1 MRAAPS
7 AESRRGQLLRTPASR
22 GRTHRLALAGAA
34 YFQPRAR
41 RDASISGRVLL
52 SRRAQVI
59 HLGCAPRIRVGQS
72 RRAGRPR
79 TYHRRR
85 RGGNLGGRRQH
96 TRHADAVR
104 RQHRRV
110 RGRRPWRRG
119 ASQRTPLRVNGGYM
133 RVLITGGAGFLG
145 SHLSDAF
152 IARGDEVFVL
162 DTGSIAKV
170 RHLLD
175 EPRFHYIHDTI
186 FNLELLDGLASK
198 VDLIYHLAAVVG
210 VEYYVGDPYETL
222 NVNVNGTQNVL
233 RAAYKYNRKV
243 VFSST
248 SEVYGRNP
256 KVPWKEDDDRV
267 LGATTIDRWCYSTS
281 KAVGEHFCF
290 AYHKLGLPVA
300 VVRYFN
306 VYGPRLDRLDVG
318 RLFTIFMGQLL
329 RGADLTV
336 IGDGAQT
343 RCFTY
348 VTDAVAATVQAGLNS
363 AADGH
368 ALNVGVDVETSV
380 LEFAK
385 LMLELYSG
393 GKSKI
398 SFVTQEEIYGKS
410 YEDIPRRVPDN
421 TKMRMLLG
429 VEPKVS
435 LRDGTA
441 ISMEWFKQE
450 ANS

>member
-1 MRAAPS
+1 
-7 AESRRGQLLRTPASR
+7 
-22 GRTHRLALAGAA
+22 
-34 YFQPRAR
+34 
-41 RDASISGRVLL
+41 
-52 SRRAQVI
+52 
-59 HLGCAPRIRVGQS
+59 
-72 RRAGRPR
+72 
-79 TYHRRR
+79 
-85 RGGNLGGRRQH
+85 
-96 TRHADAVR
+96 
-104 RQHRRV
+104 
-110 RGRRPWRRG
+110 
-119 ASQRTPLRVNGGYM
+119 M

-175 EPRFHYIHDTI
+175 EPHFHYIRDTI
-186 FNLELLDGLASK
+186 FNLALLDGLAAK

-210 VEYYVGDPYETL
+210 VEYYVADPYETL

-233 RAAYKYNRKV
+233 KAAYKYNRKV

-248 SEVYGRNP
+248 SEIYGRNP
-256 KVPWKEDDDRV
+256 KVPWREDDDRV

-290 AYHKLGLPVA
+290 AYHKLGLPV
-300 VVRYFN
+300 VVLRYFN
-306 VYGPRLDRLDVG
+306 VYGPRLDRIDVG

-336 IGDGAQT
+336 IGDGSQT
-343 RCFTY
+343 RCFTF
-348 VTDAVAATVQAGLNS
+348 VSDAVAATVAAGLKS

-368 ALNVGVDVETSV
+368 ALNIGVEVETSV

-385 LMLELYSG
+385 LMVELYRG
-393 GKSKI
+393 AKSKI
-398 SFVTQEEIYGKS
+398 RFVTQEEIYGNS

-421 TKMRMLLG
+421 TKMRKLLG
-429 VEPKVS
+429 VEPKIS
-435 LRDGTA
+435 LREGTVMA
-441 ISMEWFKQE
+441 MEWFRHE
-450 ANS
+450 ANA

>member
-1 MRAAPS
+1 MR
-7 AESRRGQLLRTPASR
+7 
-22 GRTHRLALAGAA
+22 
-34 YFQPRAR
+34 
-41 RDASISGRVLL
+41 I
-52 SRRAQVI
+52 
-59 HLGCAPRIRVGQS
+59 
-72 RRAGRPR
+72 
-79 TYHRRR
+79 
-85 RGGNLGGRRQH
+85 
-96 TRHADAVR
+96 
-104 RQHRRV
+104 
-110 RGRRPWRRG
+110 
-119 ASQRTPLRVNGGYM
+119 
-133 RVLITGGAGFLG
+133 LITGGAGFLG

-152 IARGDEVFVL
+152 ISRGDEVFVL

-186 FNLELLDGLASK
+186 FNLELLDGLAAK

-210 VEYYVGDPYETL
+210 VEYYVADPYETL

-233 RAAYKYNRKV
+233 KAAYKYNRKV

-256 KVPWKEDDDRV
+256 KVPWREDDDRV

-290 AYHKLGLPVA
+290 AYQKLGLPI
-300 VVRYFN
+300 VVLRYFN
-306 VYGPRLDRLDVG
+306 VYGPRLDRIDVG

-336 IGDGAQT
+336 IGDGSQT
-343 RCFTY
+343 RCFTF
-348 VTDAVAATVQAGLNS
+348 VSDAVGATVAAGLKS

-368 ALNVGVDVETSV
+368 ALNIGVDVETSV
-380 LEFAK
+380 LEFAR
-385 LMLELYSG
+385 LMLELYG
-393 GKSKI
+393 GAKSKVR
-398 SFVTQEEIYGKS
+398 FVTQEEIYGKS

-421 TKMRMLLG
+421 AKMRKLLG

-435 LRDGTA
+435 LREGTA
-441 ISMEWFKQE
+441 MTMEWFRRE
-450 ANS
+450 VNA

>member
-1 MRAAPS
+1 MR
-7 AESRRGQLLRTPASR
+7 
-22 GRTHRLALAGAA
+22 
-34 YFQPRAR
+34 
-41 RDASISGRVLL
+41 I
-52 SRRAQVI
+52 
-59 HLGCAPRIRVGQS
+59 
-72 RRAGRPR
+72 
-79 TYHRRR
+79 
-85 RGGNLGGRRQH
+85 
-96 TRHADAVR
+96 
-104 RQHRRV
+104 
-110 RGRRPWRRG
+110 
-119 ASQRTPLRVNGGYM
+119 
-133 RVLITGGAGFLG
+133 LITGGAGFLG

-152 IARGDEVFVL
+152 LSRGDEVFVL

-186 FNLELLDGLASK
+186 FNLELLDGLAAK

-210 VEYYVGDPYETL
+210 VEYYVADPYETL

-233 RAAYKYNRKV
+233 KAAYKYNRKV

-248 SEVYGRNP
+248 SEIYGRNP
-256 KVPWKEDDDRV
+256 KVPWREDDDRV

-290 AYHKLGLPVA
+290 AYHKLGLPI
-300 VVRYFN
+300 VVLRYFN
-306 VYGPRLDRLDVG
+306 VYGPRLDRIDVG

-336 IGDGAQT
+336 IGDGSQT
-343 RCFTY
+343 RCFTF
-348 VTDAVAATVQAGLNS
+348 VSDAVGATVAAGLKS

-368 ALNVGVDVETSV
+368 ALNIGVDVETSV

-385 LMLELYSG
+385 LMLELYG
-393 GKSKI
+393 GAKSKVR
-398 SFVTQEEIYGKS
+398 FVTQEEIYGKS

-421 TKMRMLLG
+421 AKMRKLLG

-435 LRDGTA
+435 LREGTA
-441 ISMEWFKQE
+441 MTMEWFRRE
-450 ANS
+450 VNA